1 MAMAEELESD
11 VDMMDFDGDVDDA
24 AEGDTSE
31 FEGFY
36 YEEDFLAVGINPGA
50 PTEAKP
56 GSEEK
61 VMMLAAR
68 YASGMPLWHQD
79 DCYDHGPMAAA
90 DLLEI

>member
-36 YEEDFLAVGINPGA
+36 HVNIIDQFKLNVPCQVELVRINKYG
-50 PTEAKP
+50 
-56 GSEEK
+56 
-61 VMMLAAR
+61 
-68 YASGMPLWHQD
+68 
-79 DCYDHGPMAAA
+79 
-90 DLLEI
+90 